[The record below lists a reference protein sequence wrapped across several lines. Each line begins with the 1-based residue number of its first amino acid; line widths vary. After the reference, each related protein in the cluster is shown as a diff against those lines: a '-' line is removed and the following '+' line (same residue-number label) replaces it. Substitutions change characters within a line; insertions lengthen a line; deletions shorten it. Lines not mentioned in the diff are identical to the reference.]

1 MHDLIK
7 TLIKLPFTVIIF
19 RLHENY
25 ELLKSRWLSIQES
38 KEALEIE
45 INRKT
50 QQNRALISDMNSL
63 RPEIKRLHRQREQKR
78 KWLLDR
84 GMSTEELDD
93 LLERTEREG

>member
-1 MHDLIK
+1 
-7 TLIKLPFTVIIF
+7 
-19 RLHENY
+19 
-25 ELLKSRWLSIQES
+25 
-38 KEALEIE
+38 
-45 INRKT
+45 
-50 QQNRALISDMNSL
+50 MNSL